1 MLNGLEYV
9 QHTCHPEVR
18 WTCRSSLPASLSQ
31 ALRTPL
37 PLSPWPA
44 TNDPVS
50 ALATFCYICWLAG
63 KEEETV
69 GGGWVEYK
77 EVSPS
82 RQPQSKLNQCG
93 AR

>member
-1 MLNGLEYV
+1 MLNGYEYV

-18 WTCRSSLPASLSQ
+18 QGGVGRAEVPFLLLFLRLSSSP
-31 ALRTPL
+31 PL

-82 RQPQSKLNQCG
+82 SQP
-93 AR
+93 